1 MIKILV
7 VNSAPLMSLSLS
19 ILLKEQGYDVVGKLT
34 DGFDAFHFIKSN
46 HVDLVLSDIN
56 LSSLS
61 GLELVQRSRNMGYDT
76 KFLIMG
82 DKKNWYNIRRAMK
95 AGANGY
101 LSSNDAIGLIKNA
114 VSSILADYNFF
125 PSKIYEQSDC
135 SLGNDK
141 LFQKTLTLRELQ
153 VLRGLT
159 SGKRNVLIAEEMKL
173 SFKTVSAYKCRIMSK
188 LKLSST
194 VELLDYARN
203 HKI

>member
-82 DKKNWYNIRRAMK
+82 DKKNWYNIRRA
-95 AGANGY
+95 
-101 LSSNDAIGLIKNA
+101 
-114 VSSILADYNFF
+114 
-125 PSKIYEQSDC
+125 
-135 SLGNDK
+135 
-141 LFQKTLTLRELQ
+141 
-153 VLRGLT
+153 
-159 SGKRNVLIAEEMKL
+159 
-173 SFKTVSAYKCRIMSK
+173 
-188 LKLSST
+188 
-194 VELLDYARN
+194 
-203 HKI
+203 